1 MTRLTGKNAP
11 IYLPYK
17 STDQI
22 IREAIEQHESEVK
35 VYGWAFF
42 AAFFFVLML
51 HDAALYYLVKVL

>member
-1 MTRLTGKNAP
+1 MARLTGKNNP

-17 STDQI
+17 STDEI

-42 AAFFFVLML
+42 AAFFLLLML
-51 HDAALYYLVKVL
+51 HDAFLYYVIKVL

>member
-1 MTRLTGKNAP
+1 MARLTGDNKS

-17 STDQI
+17 STEET

-42 AAFFFVLML
+42 TAFFFLL
-51 HDAALYYLVKVL
+51 FLNDALLYYVIKVL